1 MTFQSGIFDKTRLI
15 SNILMLTLVA
25 SNLFL
30 TIQYTEN
37 LKQQSEAKED
47 PQFQVRL
54 QSTRFLKNF
63 INIVLNSDQAVSF
76 EDRVMLE
83 NDIRQMHDQ
92 NLTDLWDLF
101 VNSKDGK
108 TAQLNAVKLMTAL
121 SNKTL

>member
-37 LKQQSEAKED
+37 LRQQSEAKED